1 LRDRFDGSPDSTT
14 WEPWTKASTRS
25 GNART
30 SLLSPVGYGTG
41 AGHEPQRESIVY
53 SEFESLKSG
62 MAETLRDKRAE
73 QAADDA
79 VRFDSSI
86 DARSA
91 RMECGF

>member
-1 LRDRFDGSPDSTT
+1 M
-14 WEPWTKASTRS
+14 RS
-25 GNART
+25 GNASN

-41 AGHEPQRESIVY
+41 AGHEPQRESVAY
-53 SEFESLKSG
+53 SEFESLESG
-62 MAETLRDKRAE
+62 MTETLMDKRAE

-86 DARSA
+86 EARSA

>member
-1 LRDRFDGSPDSTT
+1 MEDRHCP
-14 WEPWTKASTRS
+14 
-25 GNART
+25 GN
-30 SLLSPVGYGTG
+30 
-41 AGHEPQRESIVY
+41 REHGPT
-53 SEFESLKSG
+53 SLKSRIT
-62 MAETLRDKRAE
+62 ETLIDNRVE